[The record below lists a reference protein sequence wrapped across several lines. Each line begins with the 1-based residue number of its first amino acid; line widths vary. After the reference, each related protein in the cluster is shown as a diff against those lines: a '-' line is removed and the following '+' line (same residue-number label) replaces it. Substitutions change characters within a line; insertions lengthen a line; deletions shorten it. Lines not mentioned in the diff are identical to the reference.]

1 MRVRLNPFWD
11 LSTEHPESRHGQPVL
26 VDRRTN
32 QAYGPRDFVKPYLHC
47 GSMRAVDAV
56 RALIVTAWLDPSG
69 EYLVR
74 QFLRLVLPE

>member
-11 LSTEHPESRHGQPVL
+11 LSTEQLESRHGQPVL

-32 QAYGPRDFVKPYLHC
+32 QAYGPRDSVKPYPNC

-56 RALIVTAWLDPSG
+56 RALILTAWLDPSG